1 MSFPR
6 IDVLQE
12 RSCPSPHEFEMNVPS
27 AEIPSPVPLQPCRQS
42 VAIIGGGAA
51 GLIAAETL
59 ASNGVEVTVYERMPR
74 VARKLLLA
82 GRGGLNL
89 THSEPLETFLTRY
102 RGAAPQLSSAIRAFP
117 PAMLRAWSEGL
128 GQETFVGSSGRVFPR
143 TMKTSP
149 ILRAWLERLT
159 SLGVT
164 FKLSHRWLGWD
175 NEKRLLFE
183 TPDGMITVEAS
194 STVLALG
201 GGSWPRLGSDA
212 SWVAPL
218 EGEGISVSPL
228 AASNAGVIVRW
239 SEIFATRFAGSP
251 LKRVALTLGNET
263 IRGEALITTAGLEG
277 GAIYALASPIR
288 DTLRSKGEAALALD
302 LRPDET
308 TEALLQKLLAK
319 QRGKQSFAT
328 YLRKTLN
335 LDPAAVGLLQEAAHA
350 EGLQLS
356 TLSPDAIAARI
367 KSVSIR
373 ITGFASME
381 RAISTAGGVAFDE
394 VDDAFMLR
402 KRPATFVAGEMLD
415 WDAPTGGYLLQ
426 ASFATGRAAALG
438 VLTYLAQP
446 ANTDKCE

>member
-1 MSFPR
+1 M
-6 IDVLQE
+6 
-12 RSCPSPHEFEMNVPS
+12 
-27 AEIPSPVPLQPCRQS
+27 
-42 VAIIGGGAA
+42 
-51 GLIAAETL
+51 AAETL
-59 ASNGVEVTVYERMPR
+59 ASNGVEITVYERMPR

-102 RGAAPQLSSAIRAFP
+102 RDGAPRLSSAIRSFP
-117 PAMLRAWSEGL
+117 PDMLRAWSEEL

-143 TMKTSP
+143 AMKTSP
-149 ILRAWLERLT
+149 LLRAWLERLT
-159 SLGVT
+159 SLGVI
-164 FKLSHRWLGWD
+164 FKPSHRWLGWD
-175 NEKRLLFE
+175 NEKRLLFD
-183 TPDGMITVEAS
+183 TPNGEIAVEAS

-218 EGEGISVSPL
+218 QREGISISPL
-228 AASNAGVIVRW
+228 AASNAGVIVGW

-251 LKRVALTLGNET
+251 LKRIALTLGNET
-263 IRGEALITTAGLEG
+263 VRGEALITTAGLEG
-277 GAIYALASPIR
+277 GAVYALASPIR
-288 DTLRSKGEAALALD
+288 SALQSKGEAALALD

-308 TEALLQKLLAK
+308 AEALLQKLLAK

-356 TLSPDAIAARI
+356 ALSPDAIAARI
-367 KSVSIR
+367 KSIPVR
-373 ITGFASME
+373 IIGLASMD

-402 KRPATFVAGEMLD
+402 KRPGTFVAGEMLD

-438 VLTYLAQP
+438 ALAYLAQH
-446 ANTDKCE
+446 ANKQDAL